1 MKLGELAGKLQFE
14 CNQNEMKW
22 SKVVMWLGGG
32 RSELV
37 KCEGKHLK
45 TKKIVLLPFTEYW
58 LQSAHAALLLVI
70 RFLLRKSTTIDH
82 ITHSMRLIWKH
93 VSKHTLARKFNFI
106 QCTIAPYCLKSFWC
120 HYHFHVWCNTS
131 ISCNIITHMY
141 VLMAT
146 NFPLST
152 TIATKLKCL
161 SLQIFTCKFILL
173 FIRKLHGNCSVIV
186 MRDISNEI
194 HFTSE

>member
-1 MKLGELAGKLQFE
+1 MIGRRAKWTGEMWRKTFE
-14 CNQNEMKW
+14 NKKKSCF
-22 SKVVMWLGGG
+22 
-32 RSELV
+32 
-37 KCEGKHLK
+37 CHLLN
-45 TKKIVLLPFTEYW
+45 TDCR
-58 LQSAHAALLLVI
+58 AHMQLFLLVI

-131 ISCNIITHMY
+131 ISCNIIITHMY

-152 TIATKLKCL
+152 TIAT
-161 SLQIFTCKFILL
+161 
-173 FIRKLHGNCSVIV
+173 N
-186 MRDISNEI
+186 
-194 HFTSE
+194 

>member
-1 MKLGELAGKLQFE
+1 MNWLGN
-14 CNQNEMKW
+14 CNLNAIKMKW
-22 SKVVMWLGGG
+22 S
-32 RSELV
+32 EV
-37 KCEGKHLK
+37 KLWCDWEAGEVNWWNVKENIWK
-45 TKKIVLLPFTEYW
+45 QKKIVLLPFTEYW

-131 ISCNIITHMY
+131 ISCNIIITHMY

-152 TIATKLKCL
+152 TIAT
-161 SLQIFTCKFILL
+161 
-173 FIRKLHGNCSVIV
+173 N
-186 MRDISNEI
+186 
-194 HFTSE
+194 